1 MKFKRACLFSAA
13 MAIAG
18 VAGAQ
23 EALPTE
29 LPKCAKPV
37 ASVMIGKLGC
47 KAANCNGGSAGQGG
61 NPLLALLAAKGG
73 QSNVS
78 GIGEGVRDMMTSALQ
93 TTGCFEIL
101 DRESMDEIAKELAL
115 AGKKIE
121 TPEAD
126 YLVSGAIT
134 QIELEKKSSS
144 IGGGFIPIIGSIGRT
159 TEKAAV
165 SMDLRLVSVKS
176 AKVLGSKTVQ
186 STTENSSFGVGGVGL
201 GSIGGAGM
209 LGFGDGFSSLKGTNL
224 EAVARDAVWQ
234 ATVYLV
240 SEAKRAK
247 GLQ

>member
-1 MKFKRACLFSAA
+1 MRG
-13 MAIAG
+13 AIFALTTMC
-18 VAGAQ
+18 VASTYAQ
-23 EALPTE
+23 EAVPQE
-29 LPKCAKPV
+29 LPKCVKPV
-37 ASVMIGKLGC
+37 ASVMIGKMGC
-47 KAANCNGGSAGQGG
+47 KAANCNGGSAGAGG

-78 GIGEGVRDMMTSALQ
+78 GIGDGVRDMMTSALQ
-93 TTGCFEIL
+93 STGCFDIL
-101 DRESMDEIAKELAL
+101 DREAMDEIAKELAL

-121 TPEAD
+121 TQESD
-126 YLVSGAIT
+126 FLISGAIT

-165 SMDLRLVSVKS
+165 SMDLRLVAVKS
-176 AKVLGSKTVQ
+176 AKVVSSKTVQ
-186 STTENSSFGVGGVGL
+186 STTENSSFGVGGVGM
-201 GSIGGAGM
+201 GSFGGANM

-224 EAVARDAVWQ
+224 EAVARDAVMQ

-247 GLQ
+247 GL